1 MPHTPSSVTIQ
12 LCRGELLAWW
22 QPRQSRLRVLSGVAW
37 VSRSNDLTDHFLPP
51 GASLTLPRHSRV
63 LIGAENDLALSLELE
78 RGSFAFVRALWRPLR
93 ALSRA

>member
-1 MPHTPSSVTIQ
+1 MFQAPTFVTVQ

-22 QPRQSRLRVLSGVAW
+22 RPRQARLRVLSGVAW

-63 LIGAENDLALSLELE
+63 LISAENDAVLNLEFE
-78 RGSFAFVRALWRPLR
+78 PGRFAFARALWRPSR
-93 ALSRA
+93 ALRV

>member
-1 MPHTPSSVTIQ
+1 MFQASTSVTLQ

-22 QPRQSRLRVLSGVAW
+22 RPRQARLRVLSGVAW

-63 LIGAENDLALSLELE
+63 LIEAENDVALSLEFE
-78 RGSFAFVRALWRPLR
+78 PGWFAFARALRRPIE
-93 ALSRA
+93 ALSRT